1 MILKVFLTLEVDED
15 DYQVPVDRLVDSE
28 VSAAL
33 EEYIYDIDGL
43 TVQTIK
49 KLPVSKLVVWVDGK
63 IDTRL

>member
-1 MILKVFLTLEVDED
+1 MVLELLCGVVYMILKVFLTLEVDED

-49 KLPVSKLVVWVDGK
+49 IL
-63 IDTRL
+63 TE

>member
-1 MILKVFLTLEVDED
+1 MVLELLCGVVYMILKVFMTLEVDED

-49 KLPVSKLVVWVDGK
+49 IL
-63 IDTRL
+63 TE